1 MKPYPAPWG
10 KPLIVISALA
20 TVLCLGLTL
29 FEWST
34 LTRPPFALPAFW
46 LGGLPLAL
54 VLSCALFTIRGYG
67 LTPDTLVIRR
77 LLWSTRVPLA
87 ELQSAEYL
95 PGAMRGSIRTF
106 GNGGFF
112 SVTGLYWSRLLG
124 SYRAFV
130 TDLQRTVVLRFPG
143 RTLVLSPASPEEFV
157 REVSEGRRGE
167 AAPQAVSA

>member
-1 MKPYPAPWG
+1 MKHYQAPWG
-10 KPLIVISALA
+10 RPLVIVSALA
-20 TVLCLGLTL
+20 TALCLGLTL

-34 LTRPPFALPAFW
+34 ITRPPLGIPAFW
-46 LGGLPLAL
+46 LGLLPLAL
-54 VLSCALFTIRGYG
+54 VIGCALFTIRGYA
-67 LTPDTLVIRR
+67 LTPDTLLIHR
-77 LLWSTRVPLA
+77 LLWSTRVSLA

-95 PGAMRGSIRTF
+95 PGAMRGSIRTC

-143 RTLVLSPASPEEFV
+143 RTLVLSPESPEEFV
-157 REVSEGRRGE
+157 RVVSMGYAE
-167 AAPQAVSA
+167 AN

>member
-20 TVLCLGLTL
+20 TVLCLGLTV

-34 LTRPPFALPAFW
+34 VTRPPLGLSAFW
-46 LGGLPLAL
+46 LGCLPLVL

-77 LLWSTRVPLA
+77 LFWSTRVPLA
-87 ELQSAEYL
+87 ELESAEFL

-143 RTLVLSPASPEEFV
+143 RTLVLSPESPEEFV
-157 REVSEGRRGE
+157 R
-167 AAPQAVSA
+167 AVSMGRVDELEITAR